1 MDVRSRVGNDAVLV
15 LGHVALCGWILV
27 RIYSAAPGSAGAAGC
42 LSLVVG
48 LALRSAGLVV
58 RPVRHSPGI
67 AMPRHPVPEAFVLL
81 PTTRSSD
88 RDNSDGSALVMSFDP
103 QELLLYA
110 LLVAGTALIA
120 HSFTRDFMRSSAF
133 VAIGCSLI
141 NVGHEIVR
149 HDFHIR
155 PSDA

>member
-1 MDVRSRVGNDAVLV
+1 
-15 LGHVALCGWILV
+15 
-27 RIYSAAPGSAGAAGC
+27 
-42 LSLVVG
+42 
-48 LALRSAGLVV
+48 
-58 RPVRHSPGI
+58 
-67 AMPRHPVPEAFVLL
+67 
-81 PTTRSSD
+81 
-88 RDNSDGSALVMSFDP
+88 MSFDP

-155 PSDA
+155 PSDAAFWLPALYLWGLGAAFPVAVVVSLPFHAFWRRKSKRTV